1 MKRTILILSIG
12 AYVAFA
18 PGARAQGLLSLG
30 SDDDFYSG
38 LPFTTT
44 FGVDSGYDSNP
55 ATTSKGGNG
64 SAFSRGTAELAYG
77 SGSRI
82 TPVRF
87 GLSVSGIYYY
97 DDVPG
102 LDEDFYYDTR
112 FTLNAKHDLSNRLTI
127 GNNFYLSY
135 EVEPDYTIGA
145 SSQRRLDQYLYG
157 YNNLWASYAW
167 SRRVS
172 TITRYTISG
181 IKYDDSA
188 VGEFEDRFTQ
198 TLGEELRYAWNRK
211 TTIVAEYRFTSTDYD
226 SAPRDYISH
235 YILAGFDHQIS
246 RTLMTHVRAGAE
258 LRDDDLYGQQSRPYA
273 EIALRQ
279 SISDATSIHWVN
291 RFGLEDSDL
300 GTFDSRYSFR
310 SNLTAEHGFSN
321 RLRGTAGVSFVHND
335 YSDSKVSP
343 DISEDLVS
351 AQVGLAYRMFDSVD
365 LNTSYNYTT
374 DMSDDELRQY
384 DRHLVS
390 LGLSTTF

>member
-1 MKRTILILSIG
+1 MKRTHLIWIG
-12 AYVAFA
+12 ACWALATGVE
-18 PGARAQGLLSLG
+18 AQGLLSLG

-55 ATTSKGGNG
+55 TTTAKGGDG
-64 SAFSRGTAELAYG
+64 SAFSRGTAEVGYG
-77 SGSRI
+77 TGSRT

-97 DDVPG
+97 DDIPG

-112 FTLNAKHDLSNRLTI
+112 FTLNAKHDFNRRLTI

-145 SSQRRLDQYLYG
+145 SSQRRLEQYLYG

-172 TITRYTISG
+172 TITRYTVSG

-188 VGEFEDRFTQ
+188 IGEFENRLTQ
-198 TLGEELRYAWNRK
+198 TVGEEVRYAWNRS
-211 TTIVAEYRFTSTDYD
+211 TTMVAEYRFTSTNFD

-235 YILAGFDHQIS
+235 YILGGFDQQFS
-246 RTLMTHVRAGAE
+246 RTLMGHFRAGAE
-258 LRDDDLYGQQSRPYA
+258 LRDDDLYGQQNRPYA

-279 SISDATSIHWVN
+279 RLSEATSVHWVN

-300 GTFDSRYSFR
+300 GTFDSRYAFR
-310 SNLTAEHGFSN
+310 SSLSAEHAFSN
-321 RLRGTAGVSFVHND
+321 RVRGTAGVSYVHSD
-335 YSDSKVSP
+335 YSDSPVSP
-343 DISEDLVS
+343 DTSEDLVS
-351 AQVGLAYRMFDSVD
+351 AQVGLAYRMFNTVD
-365 LNTSYNYTT
+365 LNTSYSYTT
-374 DMSDDELRQY
+374 NISDEEVREY